1 MSSYPQEPPAV
12 YSPNAAYDTEKLHG
26 YDEKPL
32 SHGNSQEFDAGEG
45 QANVLHRDLKG
56 RHMQMIA
63 IGGAIGAGLFVG
75 SGSALA
81 AGGPASLVLCFIIIG
96 VMLLL
101 VMQALAELGVLYP
114 VNGGF
119 FKYNLRF
126 INRSWGFA
134 TGWDYAIQWL
144 IILPFELTAASLTL
158 AYWQGARDVNVGV
171 WIAVFLVALSAVQIF
186 GVRGFGEVE
195 FILSLIKVVALL
207 GFIIYAIVLDCGG
220 VAGQPYIGARYWYS
234 PGAFQGGFYGFCSV
248 FVTASFAFGGTELT
262 GLAAAE
268 AANPLRSIPQATK
281 QVFWRITIFYV
292 VSLLMVG
299 LVVPSDA
306 DYLLKASG
314 SATQYSPF
322 VAALGI
328 ASQGLASTFN
338 VVICLSVLSVANSS
352 AYATTRTLQALASE
366 GMAPRLFEYIDK
378 HGRPIY
384 CVILQLLFG
393 LLAFVGEASTTTRKE
408 FFNWL
413 LALSGL
419 VNFFTWGSICFAHIR
434 FRAGWKAQGRS
445 LDDIPYKA
453 AFGTIGSWIGLL
465 LNMVCL
471 MATFYT
477 SVWADGAGTLNTA
490 KGFFQSYLAA
500 PLLLVLYVGWKIY
513 TRDWT
518 LFIKASEMDITSGM
532 RENLDELRAL
542 RVEVDSKKGIKSWPM
557 RMVRALI

>member
-1 MSSYPQEPPAV
+1 MSTYPQEPPAV
-12 YSPNAAYDTEKLHG
+12 YSPNAAYDVEKSHG
-26 YDEKPL
+26 YDEKAM
-32 SHGNSQEFDAGEG
+32 SGGHSQDLESTEG
-45 QANVLHRDLKG
+45 QTNVLHRDLKG

-75 SGSALA
+75 SGSALQ
-81 AGGPASLVLCFIIIG
+81 AGGPASLVICFIIIG

-126 INRSWGFA
+126 ISRSWGFA

-144 IILPFELTAASLTL
+144 IILPFELTAASITL
-158 AYWQGARDVNVGV
+158 RYWQGGRDVNVGV
-171 WIAVFLVALSAVQIF
+171 WIAVFLVALSAIQVF

-195 FILSLIKVVALL
+195 FVLSLIKVVALI

-220 VAGQPYIGARYWYS
+220 VAGTPYIGAKYWYD
-234 PGAFQGGFYGFCSV
+234 PGAFQNGFYGFCSV

-292 VSLLMVG
+292 VSLLMIG
-299 LVVPSDA
+299 LVVPSNA
-306 DYLLKASG
+306 DYLLNASG
-314 SATQYSPF
+314 ANTSASPF
-322 VAALGI
+322 VAALSI

-366 GMAPRLFEYIDK
+366 GMAPRFFAYIDK

-384 CVILQLLFG
+384 CVILQLAFG
-393 LLAFVGEASTTTRKE
+393 FIAFVGENDGARKKL
-408 FFNWL
+408 FNWL

-434 FRAGWKAQGRS
+434 FRAGWTAQGRV

-453 AFGTIGSWIGLL
+453 AFGTIGSWIGLG
-465 LNMVCL
+465 LNMLCL
-471 MATFYT
+471 AATFYV
-477 SVWADGAGTLNTA
+477 SVWKSDGTTNTA
-490 KGFFQSYLAA
+490 EDFFSSYLAA
-500 PLLLVLYVGWKIY
+500 PLILVLYLFWKVWAK
-513 TRDWT
+513 DWT

-532 RENLDELRAL
+532 RENLEELRAA
-542 RVEVDSKKGIKSWPM
+542 RIEVDSKKGIKSWPM
-557 RMVRALI
+557 RAVRALI